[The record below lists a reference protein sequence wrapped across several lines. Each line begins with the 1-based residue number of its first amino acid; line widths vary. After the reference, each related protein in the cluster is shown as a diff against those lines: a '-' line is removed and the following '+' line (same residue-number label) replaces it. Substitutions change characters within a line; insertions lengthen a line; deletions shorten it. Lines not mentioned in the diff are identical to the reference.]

1 MKLVTTLSAAMLIVA
16 LGLSGAHAQSPGN
29 SPAAGG
35 PSAAPSMSPSEGAGG
50 ATDMAPGGPSA
61 GAMQSEQGGPDLGGP
76 KGNRPPMNA
85 ESGGNAEGKS
95 GAMAEDKNNL
105 QTGEQPSANA
115 KNKGDL
121 QSGGQAGNDTKDKT
135 GATAQGQKPGKDG
148 KSARLET
155 QQVSKVKGYFSQHK
169 PAGKAIDKTEVSVS
183 IGIALPGAIAL
194 YDLPP
199 GVIVVSGPCPIKYF
213 IWGDDVVLVD
223 SCTREVVEIIAGV
236 A

>member
-1 MKLVTTLSAAMLIVA
+1 MRLVTMLSAAMLIVA
-16 LGLSGAHAQSPGN
+16 LGLSGADAQSPGSN
-29 SPAAGG
+29 PGAGG
-35 PSAAPSMSPSEGAGG
+35 PSAAPSIPPSEGAGG

-61 GAMQSEQGGPDLGGP
+61 GAMQNEQGGPNLGGP
-76 KGNRPPMNA
+76 KGNQPPLNA
-85 ESGGNAEGKS
+85 ESGENAEGKS
-95 GAMAEDKNNL
+95 GAKAEGKNNL
-105 QTGEQPSANA
+105 QTGGQPGANA

-121 QSGGQAGNDTKDKT
+121 QSNGQAGNETKGKT
-135 GATAQGQKPGKDG
+135 GATAQSQKSGKDG

-199 GVIVVSGPCPIKYF
+199 DVIVVSGPCPIKYF
-213 IWGDDVVLVD
+213 VWGDDVVLVD